1 MKNGLDNFGIVCYN
15 SCWNINK
22 LYKQEPKKGGQM
34 RKIIVS
40 QRTLFDHAIDLLI
53 QIFKPNQKL
62 KKISAIID
70 ANPALLAAVHA
81 DLTEG
86 STDSGSHGVSA
97 ERVLRCAILKQ
108 YKQYSYRELWERLKD
123 GVSFRW
129 FTRFYSDP
137 IPHYTTLQK
146 AIKSIKAETWS
157 GINNVLVLYAQKRK
171 LEKGTS
177 LRVDTT
183 VIGTNIHYPLDS
195 RLLWD
200 SIRVLTRIM
209 ERSSQAIPGIHFAFA
224 KRTRR
229 AKKLC
234 YRIVMAKGP
243 KAKDNRRRLYKDL
256 IKIANEVFLM
266 SQRCLKEMSKH
277 PQSKTW
283 PPYEQLDHY
292 VTLSAVAIKQCE
304 HRVLKGEKLPASEKI
319 VSIFEEHTDIIK
331 RGKSQSPTEFGH
343 KVLISTTNSGLITQ
357 YQVFRGNPDDAHM
370 IPDILA
376 THQSQYGQTPKSLC
390 GDRRFFSSD
399 NENKA
404 YQTGVERVS
413 ICKPGYRS
421 KDRKQIEKERW
432 FKTLQRFRAGIEG
445 IISALM
451 RSYGL
456 KRCLW
461 KGWEAFQS
469 YVGLSVFTFNL
480 QKIAALI

>member
-1 MKNGLDNFGIVCYN
+1 
-15 SCWNINK
+15 
-22 LYKQEPKKGGQM
+22 M
-34 RKIIVS
+34 RKMIVA
-40 QRTLFDHAIDLLI
+40 QRSLFDHAINLLI
-53 QIFKPNQKL
+53 GLFKPNKKL
-62 KKISAIID
+62 KKMSAIID
-70 ANPALLAAVHA
+70 ANPDIVAAVHA

-86 STDSGSHGVSA
+86 SSDSGAHGMSA
-97 ERVLRCAILKQ
+97 ERIARCAVLKQ
-108 YKQYSYRELWERLKD
+108 YKQYSYRELWERLED
-123 GVSFRW
+123 SVSFRW
-129 FTRFYSDP
+129 FTRFNSDP

-146 AIKSIKAETWS
+146 AIKSIKDETWQQ
-157 GINNVLVLYAQKRK
+157 INDILVLYAKERK
-171 LEKGTS
+171 VEKGTF
-177 LRVDTT
+177 LRADTT
-183 VIGTNIHYPLDS
+183 VVETNITYPLDA

-209 ERSSQAIPGIHFAFA
+209 QRACEALPEINFAFS

-243 KAKDNRRRLYKDL
+243 KAKDNRQKFYKDL

-266 SQRCLKEMSKH
+266 GERCLKEMNNQPAPEILSL
-277 PQSKTW
+277 
-283 PPYEQLDHY
+283 YEGLDHFL
-292 VTLSAVAIKQCE
+292 TMSAVAIDQCE
-304 HRVLKGEKLPASEKI
+304 RRVLKGEKVPASDKV

-331 RGKSQSPTEFGH
+331 RGKTQSPTEFGH
-343 KVLISTTNSGLITQ
+343 KVLITTAKSGLITQ
-357 YQVFRGNPDDAHM
+357 YQVLRGNPDDANM

-376 THQSQYGQTPKSLC
+376 IHQKQYGHAPNKLC
-390 GDRRFFSSD
+390 GDRRFFSLD
-399 NENKA
+399 NEQLA
-404 YQTGVERVS
+404 YQEGVKKLS

-421 KDRKQIEKERW
+421 KDRRQIEKERW

-469 YVGLSVFTFNL
+469 YVGLSVVTFNL
-480 QKIAALI
+480 QKIAQLI

>member
-1 MKNGLDNFGIVCYN
+1 
-15 SCWNINK
+15 
-22 LYKQEPKKGGQM
+22 M
-34 RKIIVS
+34 RKKIVA
-40 QRTLFDHAIDLLI
+40 QRTVFDHAIDLLI
-53 QIFKPNQKL
+53 TMFKPSKKL
-62 KKISAIID
+62 KKMNAILD
-70 ANPALLAAVHA
+70 ANPVILKVVHA

-86 STDSGSHGVSA
+86 SADSGSHGMSA
-97 ERVLRCAILKQ
+97 ERVLRCAVLKQ

-146 AIKSIKAETWS
+146 AIKSIKAETWTR
-157 GINNVLVLYAQKRK
+157 INEALISYAQERK
-171 LEKGTS
+171 LERGKS

-183 VIGTNIHYPLDS
+183 VVGTNTAYPLDS

-209 ERSSQAIPGIHFAFA
+209 ERCRQSLPEVNFAFA

-229 AKKLC
+229 TKKLC

-243 KAKDNRRRLYKDL
+243 KAKHHRQRFYKDL

-266 SQRCLKEMSKH
+266 GERCLMEMSKH
-277 PQSKTW
+277 PQCKTL
-283 PPYEQLDHY
+283 PFFEQLDHY
-292 VTLSAVAIKQCE
+292 LTLSAVAIKQCE
-304 HRVLKGEKLPASEKI
+304 RRVLKGEKVPTSEKI

-343 KVLISTTNSGLITQ
+343 KVLITTAKSGLITQ

-376 THQSQYGQTPKSLC
+376 NHQNQYGQAPQNLC

-399 NENKA
+399 NEKKA
-404 YQTGVERVS
+404 YQQGVEKVS

-451 RSYGL
+451 RCYGL

-469 YVGLSVFTFNL
+469 YVGLSVVTFNL

>member
-1 MKNGLDNFGIVCYN
+1 
-15 SCWNINK
+15 
-22 LYKQEPKKGGQM
+22 M
-34 RKIIVS
+34 RKKIVA
-40 QRTLFDHAIDLLI
+40 QRSVFDHAIDLLMTL
-53 QIFKPNQKL
+53 FKPSKKLQKM
-62 KKISAIID
+62 SAILD
-70 ANPALLAAVHA
+70 ANPDIVKAVHA
-81 DLTEG
+81 DLTEQ
-86 STDSGSHGVSA
+86 STDSGSHGMSA
-97 ERVLRCAILKQ
+97 ERVLRCAVLKH

-123 GVSFRW
+123 GVSLRW

-146 AIKSIKAETWS
+146 AIKSIKAETWTR
-157 GINNVLVLYAQKRK
+157 INKALLSYAQQRR

-183 VIGTNIHYPLDS
+183 VVETNIAYPLDS

-200 SIRVLTRIM
+200 SIRVLTRLM
-209 ERSSQAIPGIHFAFA
+209 ERSRQALPEPHFAFA

-243 KAKDNRRRLYKDL
+243 KAEHHRHKSYKDL
-256 IKIANEVFLM
+256 IKIAHEVVLM
-266 SQRCLKEMSKH
+266 AERCLQEMRKYPLLASL
-277 PQSKTW
+277 SLC
-283 PPYEQLDHY
+283 EELAHY
-292 VTLSAVAIKQCE
+292 LTLAETAIDQCE
-304 HRVLKGEKLPASEKI
+304 RRVVKGERVPASEKI
-319 VSIFEEHTDIIK
+319 VSIFEDHTDIIK
-331 RGKSQSPTEFGH
+331 RGKTQSPTEFGH
-343 KVLISTTNSGLITQ
+343 KVLITTAKSGLITQ

-376 THQSQYGQTPKSLC
+376 IHQKQYGYAPTKLC
-390 GDRRFFSSD
+390 GDRRFFSVD
-399 NENKA
+399 NEQLA
-404 YQTGVERVS
+404 YQEGVKKVS

-456 KRCLW
+456 KRCFW

-469 YVGLSVFTFNL
+469 YIGLSVVTFNL
-480 QKIAALI
+480 QKIAQLI

>member
-1 MKNGLDNFGIVCYN
+1 
-15 SCWNINK
+15 
-22 LYKQEPKKGGQM
+22 M
-34 RKIIVS
+34 RKKIVA
-40 QRTLFDHAIDLLI
+40 QRTVFDHAIDLLI
-53 QIFKPNQKL
+53 TMFKPSKKFRKMSTILDTNPVIL
-62 KKISAIID
+62 K
-70 ANPALLAAVHA
+70 AVHE

-86 STDSGSHGVSA
+86 STDSGSHGMSA
-97 ERVLRCAILKQ
+97 ERVLRCAVLKQ

-123 GVSFRW
+123 GVSLRW

-137 IPHYTTLQK
+137 IAHYTTLQK
-146 AIKSIKAETWS
+146 SIKSIKGETWTL
-157 GINNVLVLYAQKRK
+157 INEVLVLYAQERK
-171 LEKGTS
+171 LDRGKS
-177 LRVDTT
+177 VRVDTT
-183 VIGTNIHYPLDS
+183 VVGTNIAYPLDS

-209 ERSSQAIPGIHFAFA
+209 VRSRRAIPGIHFAFA

-243 KAKDNRRRLYKDL
+243 KAKDNRRRFYKDL
-256 IKIANEVFLM
+256 IKIANEVFVM
-266 SQRCLKEMSKH
+266 GGRCLKEMSKH
-277 PQSKTW
+277 PQSETRSL
-283 PPYEQLDHY
+283 YEQLDY
-292 VTLSAVAIKQCE
+292 YLTLSAVAIEQCE
-304 HRVLKGEKLPASEKI
+304 RRVLKGEKVPASEKI

-343 KVLISTTNSGLITQ
+343 KVLITTAKSGLITQ
-357 YQVFRGNPDDAHM
+357 YQVFQGNPDDAHM

-376 THQSQYGQTPKSLC
+376 NHQNQYGQAPKSLC

-399 NENKA
+399 NEKKA
-404 YQTGVERVS
+404 YQAGVEKVS

-461 KGWEAFQS
+461 KGWQAFQS
-469 YVGLSVFTFNL
+469 YVGLSVVTFNL

>member
-1 MKNGLDNFGIVCYN
+1 
-15 SCWNINK
+15 
-22 LYKQEPKKGGQM
+22 M
-34 RKIIVS
+34 RKKIVA

-53 QIFKPNQKL
+53 TLFKPSKKL
-62 KKISAIID
+62 KKMSAILD
-70 ANPALLAAVHA
+70 DNPDIVAAVHA
-81 DLTEG
+81 DVTSG
-86 STDSGSHGVSA
+86 STDSGSHGMSA
-97 ERVLRCAILKQ
+97 ERVLRCAVLKH
-108 YKQYSYRELWERLKD
+108 YKQYTYRELWERLKD
-123 GVSFRW
+123 GISLRW

-146 AIKSIKAETWS
+146 AIKSIKADTWVR
-157 GINNVLVLYAQKRK
+157 INEVLLLYAQKRK
-171 LEKGTS
+171 VEKGSS

-183 VIGTNIHYPLDS
+183 VVETNIHYPLDS

-200 SIRVLTRIM
+200 SIRVLTRTM
-209 ERSSQAIPGIHFAFA
+209 ERSRQAIPGIHFAFA

-234 YRIVMAKGP
+234 YRIVMAKGA
-243 KAKDNRRRLYKDL
+243 KAQQNRQRFYKDL
-256 IKIANEVFLM
+256 IKIAHEVCLM
-266 SQRCLKEMSKH
+266 SEGCLKGMDKH
-277 PQSKTW
+277 PQLKTV
-283 PPYEQLDHY
+283 PLYEQLDHY
-292 VTLSAVAIKQCE
+292 VSLSAVAIDQCE
-304 HRVLKGEKLPASEKI
+304 RRVLKGEKVPSSEKI
-319 VSIFEEHTDIIK
+319 VSIFEEHSDIIR

-343 KVLISTTNSGLITQ
+343 KVLISTAKSGLITQ

-376 THQSQYGQTPKSLC
+376 NHEKQYGQAPKSLC

-399 NENKA
+399 NESTA
-404 YQTGVERVS
+404 YQAGVEKVS

-421 KDRKQIEKERW
+421 QDRKQIEKEQW

-469 YVGLSVFTFNL
+469 YVGLSVVTFNL
-480 QKIAALI
+480 QKMAALI

>member
-1 MKNGLDNFGIVCYN
+1 
-15 SCWNINK
+15 
-22 LYKQEPKKGGQM
+22 M
-34 RKIIVS
+34 RKQIIA
-40 QRTLFDHAIDLLI
+40 QRILFDHAIDLLVEL
-53 QIFKPNQKL
+53 FKPSEKL
-62 KKISAIID
+62 KKMNAILD
-70 ANPALLAAVHA
+70 ANPAIVAAVHA

-86 STDSGSHGVSA
+86 ASDSGAHGVSA
-97 ERVLRCAILKQ
+97 ERILRCAVLKH
-108 YKQYSYRELWERLKD
+108 YKQYSYRELWERVKD
-123 GVSFRW
+123 GVSLRW
-129 FTRFYSDP
+129 FTRFYCDS

-146 AIKSIKAETWS
+146 AIKSITAETWQR
-157 GINNVLVLYAQKRK
+157 INGVLVSYAHVRK

-183 VIGTNIHYPLDS
+183 VVETNIAYPLDS

-209 ERSSQAIPGIHFAFA
+209 ERSRHALPHITFAFA

-243 KAKDNRRRLYKDL
+243 KAKHHRKRCYKDL
-256 IKIANEVFLM
+256 ITVAHEVFLM
-266 SQRCLKEMSKH
+266 GERCLQEMKNH
-277 PQSKTW
+277 PAPEILSV
-283 PPYEQLDHY
+283 YEHLDHFL
-292 VTLSAVAIKQCE
+292 TMSALAIDQCE
-304 HRVLKGEKLPASEKI
+304 RRVVKGEKVPASEKI
-319 VSIFEEHTDIIK
+319 VSIFEDHTDIIR

-343 KVLISTTNSGLITQ
+343 KVLITTAKSGLITQ

-370 IPDILA
+370 IPDIVA
-376 THQSQYGQTPKSLC
+376 VHHTQYGCAPHKFC
-390 GDRRFFSSD
+390 GDRRFFSVE
-399 NENKA
+399 NEQLA
-404 YQTGVERVS
+404 YQEGVTQVS

-421 KDRKQIEKERW
+421 NDRKHIEKERW

-445 IISALM
+445 IISVLM

-469 YVGLSVFTFNL
+469 YVGLSVVTFHL
-480 QKIAALI
+480 QKIAQLI

>member
-1 MKNGLDNFGIVCYN
+1 
-15 SCWNINK
+15 
-22 LYKQEPKKGGQM
+22 M
-34 RKIIVS
+34 RKKIVA
-40 QRTLFDHAIDLLI
+40 QKTLFDHAINLLI
-53 QIFKPNQKL
+53 TILKPSKKL
-62 KKISAIID
+62 KKMSAILD
-70 ANPALLAAVHA
+70 DNPAILTAVHA
-81 DLTEG
+81 DLSQG
-86 STDSGSHGVSA
+86 SVDSGSHGMSA
-97 ERVLRCAILKQ
+97 EQVLRCAVLKQ
-108 YKQYSYRELWERLKD
+108 YKQYSYRELSERLKD

-146 AIKSIKAETWS
+146 AIKSIKTDTWS
-157 GINNVLVLYAQKRK
+157 RINEALLLYAQERK
-171 LEKGTS
+171 LERGKS

-183 VIGTNIHYPLDS
+183 VVGTNIAYPLDS

-209 ERSSQAIPGIHFAFA
+209 ERSRQALPEINFTFA

-243 KAKDNRRRLYKDL
+243 KAKHNRLRFYKDL
-256 IKIANEVFLM
+256 IKISKEVFVM
-266 SQRCLKEMSKH
+266 GERCLKELRKH
-277 PQSKTW
+277 PQSKTL
-283 PPYEQLDHY
+283 PFFEPLDHY
-292 VTLSAVAIKQCE
+292 LTVSSIAIDQCE
-304 HRVLKGEKLPASEKI
+304 RRVLRGEKVPASDKI
-319 VSIFEEHTDIIK
+319 VSLFEDHTDIIK
-331 RGKSQSPTEFGH
+331 RGKSQSSTEFGH
-343 KVLISTTNSGLITQ
+343 KVLISTAKSGLITQ

-370 IPDILA
+370 LPDILIN
-376 THQSQYGQTPKSLC
+376 HQNQYGQAPQDLC
-390 GDRRFFSSD
+390 GDRRFFSPD
-399 NENKA
+399 NEEKA
-404 YQTGVERVS
+404 YQAGVEKVS

-469 YVGLSVFTFNL
+469 YVGLSVVTFNL

>member
-1 MKNGLDNFGIVCYN
+1 
-15 SCWNINK
+15 
-22 LYKQEPKKGGQM
+22 M
-34 RKIIVS
+34 RKRIVA
-40 QRTLFDHAIDLLI
+40 QRTLFDQAIDLLI
-53 QIFKPNQKL
+53 QILKPSKKL
-62 KKISAIID
+62 KKMSAILD
-70 ANPALLAAVHA
+70 ANPVILKSVHA
-81 DLTEG
+81 DLTED
-86 STDSGSHGVSA
+86 STDSGSHGMSA
-97 ERVLRCAILKQ
+97 ERVLRCAVLKQ

-129 FTRFYSDP
+129 FTRFYSDR

-146 AIKSIKAETWS
+146 AIKSIKADTWTR
-157 GINNVLVLYAQKRK
+157 INEALVLFAQERK
-171 LEKGTS
+171 LERGKS

-183 VIGTNIHYPLDS
+183 VVGTNIAYPLDS

-209 ERSSQAIPGIHFAFA
+209 ERSHQALPQINFAFA

-243 KAKDNRRRLYKDL
+243 KAKDNRRRFYKDL

-266 SQRCLKEMSKH
+266 GERCLKEMSKH
-277 PQSKTW
+277 PQSKTSSL
-283 PPYEQLDHY
+283 YEQLEHY
-292 VTLSAVAIKQCE
+292 LTLSAVAITQCE
-304 HRVLKGEKLPASEKI
+304 RRMLKGEKVPASEKI
-319 VSIFEEHTDIIK
+319 VSIFEDHTDIIK

-343 KVLISTTNSGLITQ
+343 KVLIATAKSGLITQ
-357 YQVFRGNPDDAHM
+357 YQIFRGNPDDAHM
-370 IPDILA
+370 IPDILIN
-376 THQSQYGQTPKSLC
+376 HQNQYGQAPKSLC
-390 GDRRFFSSD
+390 GDRRFFSRD
-399 NENKA
+399 NEKTA
-404 YQTGVERVS
+404 YQAGVEKVS

-469 YVGLSVFTFNL
+469 YVGLSVVTFNL